1 MDAEI
6 APEHLHWHTGDGGDL
21 LSAPDISTQPVKDA
35 DAAGRRVPK
44 AFLELAGAVL
54 CHRHPQR
61 HALLYRMLW
70 RLTHGEPA
78 LLAIQTDPDTR
89 RAADLARAV
98 SRDCHKMKAFVRFR
112 IVPAADERYI
122 AWFEP
127 EHHIVDRVAPFFAR
141 RFNGMDWTLVTP
153 ERSVRWNGDILQ
165 FGPGGNRQDAPA
177 DDDAEP
183 LWQVYFAHIFNPAR
197 LNPRLMQKEMPR
209 RYWKNLP
216 EAQQI
221 PTLMRDAD
229 ARVRAMLEREAQA
242 PRRRL
247 PRRAD

>member
-1 MDAEI
+1 
-6 APEHLHWHTGDGGDL
+6 
-21 LSAPDISTQPVKDA
+21 
-35 DAAGRRVPK
+35 VPK
-44 AFLELAGAVL
+44 AFLDLAGAVL
-54 CHRHPQR
+54 CHRDPQR

-98 SRDCHKMKAFVRFR
+98 SRDSHRMKAFVRFR
-112 IVPAADERYI
+112 IVPAAEERYI

-127 EHHIVDRVAPFFAR
+127 EHHIVNRVAPFFAR

-153 ERSVRWNGDILQ
+153 DRSVRWNGDTLQ

-183 LWQVYFAHIFNPAR
+183 PWQVY
-197 LNPRLMQKEMPR
+197 
-209 RYWKNLP
+209 
-216 EAQQI
+216 
-221 PTLMRDAD
+221 
-229 ARVRAMLEREAQA
+229 
-242 PRRRL
+242 
-247 PRRAD
+247 